1 MEAPRKTNIAVIGGG
16 PVGFA
21 AAIALAKQGYEV
33 AVYEGR
39 DEIPMNN
46 DNSYPIGVNQRG
58 QDALRRLNPD
68 LVDKLNK
75 VGMLIKY
82 VTFHSTSDK
91 TKAAILGSNRST
103 DDLMNMCDWRSEWQI
118 YAGKRKVAQ
127 VKSGQV
133 VGTTRYGMFRFII
146 TTTQS
151 IVMPRHWS
159 SGASLLGSDPLA
171 ADEPVT
177 FAGPMLT

>member
-1 MEAPRKTNIAVIGGG
+1 LKSSVHKLNWWRTNNNKMEAPRKTNIAVIGGG

-58 QDALRRLNPD
+58 QDALRRLNPE
-68 LVDKLNK
+68 LIDKLNK

-82 VTFHSTSDK
+82 VAFHSTSDK
-91 TKAAILGSNRST
+91 TKAAISGSESERICVTGAVSGKSIRASEE
-103 DDLMNMCDWRSEWQI
+103 WRRYRAARLSEQ
-118 YAGKRKVAQ
+118 Q
-127 VKSGQV
+127 
-133 VGTTRYGMFRFII
+133 GMRCFV
-146 TTTQS
+146 S
-151 IVMPRHWS
+151 L
-159 SGASLLGSDPLA
+159 SLLLK
-171 ADEPVT
+171 T
-177 FAGPMLT
+177 